1 MKLTIRKGMFE
12 TNSSSMHSI
21 IITKNNDSYD
31 EKKFKVYKGILRF
44 FEDELEFSREP
55 FQFLNTW
62 HGKVAYAIASYCQ
75 EYEKDSEEAKEFISE
90 LEAIIKKYVKD
101 FDHIELPDPEDTW
114 YPYGYVDHQSAGL
127 LQKFLSEENVT
138 LEDFI
143 FTPKYIVIID
153 GDEYCIF
160 NSMKKDLKFEIEKEV
175 LPW

>member
-1 MKLTIRKGMFE
+1 MKLTIRKSMFE

-21 IITKNNDSYD
+21 IITKNNDKYD
-31 EKKFKVYKGILRF
+31 EKELNRYVYDGKLRF
-44 FEDELEFSREP
+44 WEDDIEFSRDP
-55 FQFLNTW
+55 FNFLNTW
-62 HGKVAYAIASYCQ
+62 KDKVAYAIASYCQ
-75 EYEKDSEEAKEFISE
+75 ESEDEEAKEFISN
-90 LEAIIKKYVKD
+90 LENIIKKHVKD
-101 FDHIELPDPEDTW
+101 FDHIELPDTEDTW

-127 LQKFLSEENVT
+127 LQKFLSKENVT

-160 NSMKKDLKFEIEKEV
+160 NSMRRDLKFEIEKEV

>member
-31 EKKFKVYKGILRF
+31 EKELKVYKGILRF
-44 FEDELEFSREP
+44 LDDDLEFSRYP

-62 HGKVAYAIASYCQ
+62 RSKVAYAIASYCQ
-75 EYEKDSEEAKEFISE
+75 EYEVNDKDAKEFISK
-90 LEAIIKKYVKD
+90 LEDIIKKHVED
-101 FDHIELPDPEDTW
+101 FDHIELPDPEDTY
-114 YPYGYVDHQSAGL
+114 YPYGYVDHQSEGL

-143 FTPKYIVIID
+143 FTPKYIVVID

-160 NSMKKDLKFEIEKEV
+160 NSMKKDLKFEVEKEV